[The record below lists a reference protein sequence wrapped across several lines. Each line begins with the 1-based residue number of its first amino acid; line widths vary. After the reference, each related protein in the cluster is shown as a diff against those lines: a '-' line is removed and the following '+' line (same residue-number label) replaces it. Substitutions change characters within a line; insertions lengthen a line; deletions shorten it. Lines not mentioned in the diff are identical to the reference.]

1 MLGIVKLY
9 VIIWDLIF
17 LVQLRIEAMDSTFRR
32 TAVIIWGNIDGKSK
46 SQKTQNILL
55 QTQINYSAGQK
66 QDFHVKMIC
75 FNLSKIVTWIIFI
88 YSQRGFKL
96 VSVSQKL
103 QFWQYFEIKKSI
115 TKTAFLDPGGHFIY
129 LTGKI

>member
-17 LVQLRIEAMDSTFRR
+17 LVQLRTEAMDSTFRR

-55 QTQINYSAGQK
+55 QTPNTNK
-66 QDFHVKMIC
+66 L
-75 FNLSKIVTWIIFI
+75 FN
-88 YSQRGFKL
+88 R
-96 VSVSQKL
+96 
-103 QFWQYFEIKKSI
+103 
-115 TKTAFLDPGGHFIY
+115 TKTVFPCENDVF
-129 LTGKI
+129 